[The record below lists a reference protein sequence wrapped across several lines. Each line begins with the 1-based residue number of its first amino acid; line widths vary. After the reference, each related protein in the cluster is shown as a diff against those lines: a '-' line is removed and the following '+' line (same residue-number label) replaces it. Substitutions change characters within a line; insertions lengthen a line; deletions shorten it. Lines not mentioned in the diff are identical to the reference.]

1 MVDKLEA
8 IIGWMLLGTAI
19 ITLWAVMTPHHA
31 YVG

>member
-8 IIGWMLLGTAI
+8 IIGFMLLGTAI
-19 ITLWAVMTPHHA
+19 ITLWAVATPFHA

>member
-1 MVDKLEA
+1 MVDKLET

-19 ITLWAVMTPHHA
+19 ITLWAVATPFHA

>member
-19 ITLWAVMTPHHA
+19 ITLWAVLTPYHA
-31 YVG
+31 FVG

>member
-8 IIGWMLLGTAI
+8 IISWMLLGMAI
-19 ITLWAVMTPHHA
+19 ITLWAVATPFHA